1 VISSTFSKSLPPLQ
15 KTTMAQKSH
24 TAFLLIDNQVGFE
37 HKTHWGPNRSNLH
50 YEANIQTLLHAF
62 RAHTPPVLIIHIQHL
77 SRSPSSP
84 LHPSSAGSA
93 FYPSATPLPGEL
105 TITKTVNSAFIGTD
119 LEAVLRANE
128 IWTLCIAGLST
139 DHCVSTTTRM
149 AGNLHVTDHVG
160 EDGEVVEGDV
170 VLVGDATA
178 AWEKPGGRWDAETIQ
193 AVHLESLAEFARIT
207 TTEAVVKEL

>member
-1 VISSTFSKSLPPLQ
+1 
-15 KTTMAQKSH
+15 
-24 TAFLLIDNQVGFE
+24 
-37 HKTHWGPNRSNLH
+37 
-50 YEANIQTLLHAF
+50 
-62 RAHTPPVLIIHIQHL
+62 
-77 SRSPSSP
+77 
-84 LHPSSAGSA
+84 
-93 FYPSATPLPGEL
+93 
-105 TITKTVNSAFIGTD
+105 
-119 LEAVLRANE
+119 
-128 IWTLCIAGLST
+128 
-139 DHCVSTTTRM
+139 M